1 MSLKIKSNLLVKF
14 KVIFIWVIGFS
25 FGTVGQTNTNVSAR
39 SIALA
44 SCVATLKD
52 MSVIQMNPSVLTD
65 VKCLQIG
72 LQNMSMTAMMD
83 VQKNGAMVAL
93 PIQKG
98 VLGISLQTF
107 GNKVYR
113 LFSGGVAYA
122 MNISENLKLGVF
134 LGDKNSSIQQYGSRN
149 FIDVSLAIQ
158 GKLTDKITYGMCVQ
172 SLGVKSLEIQEANP
186 TFLFVGIQYTSSKPN
201 WRIYTEIEKS
211 VISPVRLKIA
221 CEYFV
226 SPSFIFRTGLMT
238 SSYQVSSGI
247 GVWFKKRVRIDIGSS
262 WQPVLGLA
270 TQIGVNFSS
279 KSKEKNEE

>member
-1 MSLKIKSNLLVKF
+1 MSLKIKSNLLVRF

-25 FGTVGQTNTNVSAR
+25 FGSAGQTNTNVSAR

-44 SCVATLKD
+44 SCVANLKD
-52 MSVIQMNPSVLTD
+52 MSVLQMNPSVLSN
-65 VKCLQIG
+65 VKCLELG
-72 LQNMSMTAMMD
+72 LQNMSMATMLE
-83 VQKNGAMVAL
+83 VQKNGAMIAV

-98 VLGISLQTF
+98 VLGVSLQTF

-172 SLGVKSLEIQEANP
+172 SLGRKSLEIQEANP
-186 TFLFVGIQYTSSKPN
+186 TMLFVGIQYTSSKPD

-211 VISPVRLKIA
+211 VFSPVRLKIA
-221 CEYFV
+221 CEYLV
-226 SPSFIFRTGLMT
+226 SPTFIFRTGLMT
-238 SSYQVSSGI
+238 SSYQVSGGI
-247 GVWFKKRVRIDIGSS
+247 GLWFKKQVRVDVGSS

-270 TQIGVNFSS
+270 TQIGVRFSS
-279 KSKEKNEE
+279 KPKERNEE